1 MGKNY
6 SIHSWLFRNPQ
17 ILHIAYEI
25 TDFLQKETNENA
37 DSPAQCLNKILI
49 SKYFPI
55 PDR

>member
-25 TDFLQKETNENA
+25 TDFLQKETKENA

-49 SKYFPI
+49 SKYFLI